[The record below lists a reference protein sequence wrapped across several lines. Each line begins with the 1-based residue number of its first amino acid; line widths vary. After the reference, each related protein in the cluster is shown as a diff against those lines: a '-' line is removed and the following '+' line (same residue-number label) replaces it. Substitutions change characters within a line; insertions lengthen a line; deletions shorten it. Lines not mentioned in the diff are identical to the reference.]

1 MPKPAPGDTLGDVKV
16 TGAPPV
22 LVVGNT
28 GDPATP
34 YAGVQAVAARIQGAR
49 LLTFDSVEHTA
60 FGSGRSTCI
69 DDAVDAYIVDG
80 TLPPPDTRC
89 ART

>member
-1 MPKPAPGDTLGDVKV
+1 MPKPARGDKLGDVRV

-34 YAGVQAVAARIQGAR
+34 YAGVEAVAARIQGSR

-60 FGSGRSTCI
+60 FGTGRNSCI
-69 DDAVDAYIVDG
+69 DDAVDAYLVDG
-80 TLPPPDTRC
+80 ALPPPGTHC
-89 ART
+89 ARS